1 MTTRRLTR
9 RLRHRTLSSF
19 AFSAIL
25 LVAVSLTFFLLET
38 LRANGY
44 FFLPNDPNRKLFLS
58 LSAVSW
64 PLLATSAAC
73 LCLVSLSTA
82 RSGAAVGGAAGPF
95 FVSGAG
101 LASLLLLFLW
111 GAAGAGLAV
120 AADVFL
126 ILGSRRRWEAAG
138 AATWP
143 ALIAGGIAAGLSA
156 WTALAGLAHAVTALR
171 DFAAPA
177 GGGAA
182 APPAAYVDP
191 AAPPMG
197 RPPPTAPSAPPAAPP
212 AAPPPPLGARPPPT
226 ADGAYAAAYPPPP
239 AGGYYDDGGG
249 GHRAFGAPGAAVV
262 APPPPTA
269 GGAPPASGPT
279 GPVAGA
285 PYVPPPGAGVAAG
298 AAAAAVTPVNEEE
311 AAYAA
316 GVAAQARAHRLAG
329 CVATCVGM
337 GFEVGAARAAAEATE
352 GDVQAAVSRLLP
364 G

>member
-19 AFSAIL
+19 AFSTIL

-38 LRANGY
+38 LRTNGY
-44 FFLPNDPNRKLFLS
+44 FFLSNDRNRKLFLS

-82 RSGAAVGGAAGPF
+82 RSGAALGGAAGPF
-95 FVSGAG
+95 FVSGPG

-126 ILGSRRRWEAAG
+126 ILGSRRRWEAAA

-143 ALIAGGIAAGLSA
+143 ALIAGGISAGLAA
-156 WTALAGLAHAVTALR
+156 WTALTGLAHAVAAGR
-171 DFAAPA
+171 DFAAPT
-177 GGGAA
+177 GGA
-182 APPAAYVDP
+182 PPSTSAYVDP

-197 RPPPTAPSAPPAAPP
+197 RPPPTAPPAPPPS
-212 AAPPPPLGARPPPT
+212 PPPLGARPPPA
-226 ADGAYAAAYPPPP
+226 ADGAYAGAYPPPP
-239 AGGYYDDGGG
+239 PGGYYDHGGG

-269 GGAPPASGPT
+269 GGPPPASGPT

-285 PYVPPPGAGVAAG
+285 PYVPPPGAG
-298 AAAAAVTPVNEEE
+298 AAAVTPATEEE

-316 GVAAQARAHRLAG
+316 GVAAQARAHRVAG

-337 GFEVGAARAAAEATE
+337 GFEVGAARAAAEATG
-352 GDVQAAVSRLLP
+352 GDVQAAVARLLP